1 MRNGGGI
8 VRERWPDLWTDTLE
22 HTHTASR
29 HDVVSHTGKH
39 IKHTSGT
46 TRGKTKDQQR
56 YAKFSQTCQTAELF
70 THLTSKNVVFKEDQI
85 NNTKRDVLSV
95 LSGWIQMAISPLI
108 KNIPSSGLTL
118 VMWPTLPSDPLAH
131 HRARSSSTGEEGES
145 ARAREREEG
154 CGGGDPEMWWERKEG
169 GGGRGWRE
177 RVTHMWQDRAGL
189 LMGKEKH
196 TTSKEW

>member
-1 MRNGGGI
+1 MEG
-8 VRERWPDLWTDTLE
+8 ELWENFDQNSGQTHWNT
-22 HTHTASR
+22 HTHSKQTWSR
-29 HDVVSHTGKH
+29 KH
-39 IKHTSGT
+39 IKHTSAT

-154 CGGGDPEMWWERKEG
+154 CGGGDPEMCD
-169 GGGRGWRE
+169 GRGRKGVGGVGE
-177 RVTHMWQDRAGL
+177 GRG
-189 LMGKEKH
+189 
-196 TTSKEW
+196 

>member
-1 MRNGGGI
+1 MEG
-8 VRERWPDLWTDTLE
+8 ELWENFDQNSGQTHWNT
-22 HTHTASR
+22 HTHSKQTWSR
-29 HDVVSHTGKH
+29 KH
-39 IKHTSGT
+39 IKHTSAT

-108 KNIPSSGLTL
+108 KNIPSSGHVAYTSK
-118 VMWPTLPSDPLAH
+118 WPTSPPQ
-131 HRARSSSTGEEGES
+131 STLQQHGGGGRDTT
-145 ARAREREEG
+145 RAREKEEG